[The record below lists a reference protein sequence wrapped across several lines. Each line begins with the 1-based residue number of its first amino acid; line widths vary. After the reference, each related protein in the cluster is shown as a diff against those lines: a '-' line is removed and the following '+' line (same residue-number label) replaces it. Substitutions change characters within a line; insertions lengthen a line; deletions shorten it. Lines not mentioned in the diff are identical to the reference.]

1 LKIHPH
7 AWLFTI
13 PITIG
18 LVQIYWQP
26 ADNIIKR
33 MYRELLQLE
42 SFVWA
47 RLGVAPAWPGRLNVS
62 NRQIRK
68 SVYGLIIAGFA
79 FASMA
84 SFGAFLGVL
93 K

>member
-1 LKIHPH
+1 MKIHPH

-26 ADNIIKR
+26 ADHIIKR
-33 MYRELLQLE
+33 MWRELLQLE
-42 SFVWA
+42 TFVWE
-47 RLGVAPAWPGRLNVS
+47 RLGMSPTLPVRLQVS

-68 SVYGLIIAGFA
+68 SVYGLVIAGFA
-79 FASMA
+79 FASIA
-84 SFGAFLGVL
+84 SFGAFIGVL